1 MLLGKTLGVKI
12 FVERMVGILAL
23 SMTVVSI
30 TRKGDPVKP
39 VTSSGPRRKVLGRLI
54 KRDG

>member
-1 MLLGKTLGVKI
+1 MRSVMLLGKTLGVKI

-23 SMTVVSI
+23 FMTVVSI

-39 VTSSGPRRKVLGRLI
+39 V
-54 KRDG
+54 